1 MARRPIWL
9 WPNLLSLDAALV
21 AFAWFMVFKKVWLVR
36 YHQPTLPWLLALVV
50 WCIYVADRLMD
61 ERMAEMGS
69 GRDTARHKFH
79 RKFRMPFSI
88 ALLVGVLGSMSLLIV
103 QARGLWTHGIFVLI
117 PVGVYFS
124 ISFFDAGRGVSYWKN
139 ILAGFSFALGTAVG
153 VHLHS
158 QESHIFHLL
167 LSPEVLAFAALCT
180 LNMTAIDHWEA
191 SRETNDHEQ
200 KEIYEK
206 VLTILLVLLG
216 GFALL
221 MAVKAE
227 EHSLLIRKAFFYAIM
242 VGAGLHWGINQLR
255 NRFSLDALRV
265 LADVAM
271 LLPLPLFYWML
282 PDIY

>member
-9 WPNLLSLDAALV
+9 WPNLLSLDAPLV

-36 YHQPTLPWLLALVV
+36 YHQPTLPWLLVLVV

-88 ALLVGVLGSMSLLIV
+88 ALLVGVLGSMGLLIV
-103 QARGLWTHGIFVLI
+103 QARGLWAHGIFMLI

-124 ISFFDAGRGVSYWKN
+124 ISFFDAGRGISYWKN
-139 ILAGFSFALGTAVG
+139 TLAGLAFAFGTAVG

-158 QESHIFHLL
+158 QESHILHLL
-167 LSPEVLAFAALCT
+167 LSPEVLAFAALCA

-191 SRETNDHEQ
+191 SRETNDPEQ

-227 EHSLLIRKAFFYAIM
+227 EHSLFIQKAFFYAIM
-242 VGAGLHWGINQLR
+242 VGAALHWGINQLR
-255 NRFSLDALRV
+255 NRFSLDVLRV

-282 PDIY
+282 PHI